1 MTQLPP
7 PTDDVA
13 RFVEL
18 IGAEA
23 ALKLLE
29 ERGGSRLYVSD
40 PGPETEV
47 TRIVGLDAA
56 TKLHEKFGRNW
67 IKVPFGRQWRVV
79 CYIAMGL
86 NRRQT
91 AQRAGCTENTVHDI
105 LQRHGRP
112 AALQLNLF
120 R

>member
-1 MTQLPP
+1 MSELPP
-7 PTDDVA
+7 ATDDVA
-13 RFVEL
+13 RFVDL

-23 ALKLLE
+23 TLKLLE
-29 ERGGSRLYVSD
+29 DRGGSRLYISD

-56 TKLHEKFGRNW
+56 TRLHEKFGRNW

-91 AQRAGCTENTVHDI
+91 AQRAGCTENTVDDI
-105 LQRHGRP
+105 LRRQGRP
-112 AALQLNLF
+112 AAIQLDF
-120 R
+120 FG